1 MIPTYRQLLV
11 HLDSSGRASV
21 RLKMAQ
27 LLAQDQGADVLA
39 LYAVMPTLVALPIPP
54 TVSADTAA
62 SIMEIDDAR
71 RRRTRAV
78 FEQALEGTGIRPEW
92 GEVGDLPVIPAFA
105 QQALYADLLVLG
117 QHDPATD
124 APADVPPDFAES
136 VMLASGKPALVV
148 PYAGMPRMVGDTIL
162 IAWKETREAARAVS
176 AALPMLRRAQAVHV
190 VAWGS
195 DNSTRDAGPLHLGKY
210 LALHQ
215 VGPVWHHQG
224 KEPEHLG
231 EILLSTASDVGAD
244 LLVMGCYGHSRARE
258 WILGGTS
265 RTILQSMTMPV
276 LMAH

>member
-124 APADVPPDFAES
+124 APADAPDFAES

-148 PYAGMPRMVGDTIL
+148 PYAGMPRMVGNTIL